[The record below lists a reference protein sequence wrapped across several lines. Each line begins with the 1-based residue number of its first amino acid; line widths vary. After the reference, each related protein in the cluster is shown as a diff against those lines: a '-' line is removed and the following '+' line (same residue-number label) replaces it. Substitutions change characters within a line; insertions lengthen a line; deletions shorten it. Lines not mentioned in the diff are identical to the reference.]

1 MLNLSY
7 MLFGVGF
14 SAITPGL
21 NAGASISV
29 EPEEQGAVAGL
40 LSAAPVVGMIFGP
53 VVGTL
58 LYGVNATSPIWLGA
72 GLSLAMAAYFFV
84 QPRAKKVPE

>member
-7 MLFGVGF
+7 ALFGLGF
-14 SAITPGL
+14 SMINPGL

-58 LYGVNATSPIWLGA
+58 LYGINPTSPIWLGA
-72 GLSLAMAAYFFV
+72 GISIAMAIYFLV
-84 QPRAKKVPE
+84 LPRRSTT